1 MASTLI
7 RNVVM
12 VCSVAALCAALLGCS
27 SSNDGRMAELE
38 KDLDMAEAVR
48 MTAEDQLAALRTQ
61 IETLMG
67 RADISPQDLADL
79 RTQVETLMGR
89 ADISPQ
95 DLADLRTQIETLMGR
110 AETAE
115 QALADLP
122 FNAAV
127 VDAMEKIVIWGLN
140 VDVDQESGVLEN
152 TSALLITREAYP
164 DSGSEFAAFS
174 QTHKYGDA
182 MVFAIPSRDE
192 NGELHFDVNSGPA
205 AGSLHDDVGVFTS
218 RNIATG
224 LADRD
229 GVTTTHS
236 PVAAH
241 GLGAE
246 WQGFELMKA
255 YDGEGTWTVH
265 LFADFEE
272 SDVLAQPYDRELSG
286 FEDYGREILLNDDR
300 VPGNPAGPPGRDGLY
315 IIIPED
321 GLQGSLDGVTG
332 TFSCAEFYCTL
343 LTNSDLRYVPWTDSQ
358 PIRFTPADGSPQVM
372 LDIAQ
377 VVTPTAELPKVNY
390 LTFGSWL
397 YVPED
402 TTDVEAFDFGVFAGG
417 DDPFVATNLQ
427 GLVGTAE
434 YAGKAAGTY
443 AETLHPQT
451 EPFTADVAFTVD
463 FNSEEEI
470 GMVTGEVSNFNL
482 ESGKPS
488 PVSALSLPSNWWGT
502 DFPGGRVFGNVS
514 SSGDDYWRGEW
525 GGRFFGN
532 DNTDPTAHPTSFA
545 GTFGATDVNHL
556 ITGSFGAHKQ

>member
-12 VCSVAALCAALLGCS
+12 VCSVAALCAALVGCS
-27 SSNDGRMAELE
+27 SSDDGKAAELE
-38 KDLDMAEAVR
+38 KQLDMAEAAR
-48 MTAEDQLAALRTQ
+48 MTAEDQLADLRTQ
-61 IETLMG
+61 VETLMD
-67 RADISPQDLADL
+67 RADVSPQDLADL
-79 RTQVETLMGR
+79 RTQVETLMDR
-89 ADISPQ
+89 ADVSPQ
-95 DLADLRTQIETLMGR
+95 DLADLRTQVETLMDR

-140 VDVDQESGVLEN
+140 VDVNQESGVLEN
-152 TSALLITREAYP
+152 TSALLRTREAYP

-174 QTHKYGDA
+174 QTHKYGDEI
-182 MVFAIPSRDE
+182 VFAIPWHEED
-192 NGELHFDVNSGPA
+192 GELHFFVDSAPVD
-205 AGSLHDDVGVFTS
+205 GSLHDDIGVYTT
-218 RNIATG
+218 RRIATAQ
-224 LADRD
+224 ADRD
-229 GVTTTHS
+229 GITTAYG
-236 PVAAH
+236 PIEDH
-241 GLGAE
+241 GLGAQ

-255 YDGEGTWTVH
+255 YDDDGTWTVH
-265 LFADFEE
+265 LFADIEE
-272 SDVLAQPYDRELSG
+272 SDVLAQPYDGEVSG

-300 VPGNPAGPPGRDGLY
+300 VPGTPAGRDTLY

-332 TFSCAEFYCTL
+332 TFSCTEFYCTL
-343 LTNSDLRYVPWTDSQ
+343 VNGPEFSGYVPYTDSQ
-358 PIRFTPADGSPQVM
+358 AIRFTSADGSQPEIM
-372 LDIAQ
+372 LDIPQ
-377 VVTPTAELPKVNY
+377 IVTPSAEVPKVNY

-402 TTDVEAFDFGVFAGG
+402 TTDVQAFDFGVFAGG
-417 DDPFVATNLQ
+417 DDPFVVTNLQ
-427 GLVGTAE
+427 GLAGTAE

-463 FNSEEEI
+463 FNSEEEL

-514 SSGDDYWRGEW
+514 SNGDGNWRGEW

-532 DNTDPTAHPTSFA
+532 DNADPTAHPTSFA